1 MCLTQC
7 FHISKHSKNST
18 TKKRVLCVYEHVCV
32 CVPRFVSALLRVQQL
47 RLSQEVNGGVSGEAG
62 RGRQW
67 VWGQKRRDEESS
79 ASMVGVCT

>member
-1 MCLTQC
+1 MC
-7 FHISKHSKNST
+7 
-18 TKKRVLCVYEHVCV
+18 VCV

-47 RLSQEVNGGVSGEAG
+47 RLSQEVNGGASGEAG